1 MGGAERAERR
11 RRQQQRTTG
20 SDGPTANRGKS
31 GGKNAGAKAVAAA
44 RGGTDTR
51 RVPAIVGVVVLVVAV
66 VVGGLIWTNS
76 AKNATEGEN
85 IPTATA
91 TADLPERRDGSVVV
105 VGEQDAPAT
114 IDVYA
119 DFLCPACG
127 QFEQQYGEQIR
138 DRVAQG
144 QLAVRNHMV
153 PMLTERSDPA
163 GYSLHAANAALLA
176 ADAGTFTEYHDS
188 LFAAQPGEGA
198 RAYDKDQ
205 LIQLGRDLGI
215 TDPAFAEGV
224 RNGKYEDLLNRKM
237 EQVES
242 DSSLHRDLGRG
253 PAFATPLV
261 VADGE
266 VVDAFNNPN
275 WLDDVVADA
284 RAG

>member
-20 SDGPTANRGKS
+20 SDGAAAGRR
-31 GGKNAGAKAVAAA
+31 KNAGAQAVAAA

-51 RVPAIVGVVVLVVAV
+51 RVTAIVGVVVLVVAV
-66 VVGGLIWTNS
+66 VVGGLLWTNS
-76 AKNATEGEN
+76 SKNATEGES

-105 VGEQDAPAT
+105 VGEEDAPAT

-127 QFEQQYGEQIR
+127 QFEEQYGEQIR

-153 PMLTERSDPA
+153 PMLADRSDPE

-198 RAYDKDQ
+198 RAYDEDQ
-205 LIQLGRDLGI
+205 LIQLGRDLGV

-224 RNGKYEDLLNRKM
+224 RDGKYDDLLNRKM
-237 EQVES
+237 EQVEN

-266 VVDAFNNPN
+266 IIDAFNNPN
-275 WLDDVVADA
+275 WLDDVVADV

>member
-20 SDGPTANRGKS
+20 NNGTTGRGKS
-31 GGKNAGAKAVAAA
+31 GGRNSGAKAVAAA

-51 RVPAIVGVVVLVVAV
+51 RVTAIVGVVVLVVAV

-76 AKNATEGEN
+76 ARNATEGER

-105 VGEQDAPAT
+105 VGEEDAPAT

-127 QFEQQYGEQIR
+127 KFEQQYGAQIR

-153 PMLTERSDPA
+153 PMLAEKSDPP

-176 ADAGTFTEYHDS
+176 ADAGKFTEYHDS
-188 LFAAQPGEGA
+188 LFAAQPEEGA
-198 RAYDKDQ
+198 RAYDKEQ

-237 EQVES
+237 EQVEG

-253 PAFATPLV
+253 PAFGTPLV

-266 VVDAFNNPN
+266 IVDVFNNPN
-275 WLDDVVADA
+275 WLDTVVADA